1 MDAPPPKLKLGL
13 NITEAMG
20 PEDGSEGKDEKG
32 SQGAS
37 DLDKSGDSSK

>member
-20 PEDGSEGKDEKG
+20 PDDGSEGKDEKG
-32 SQGAS
+32 TQGT